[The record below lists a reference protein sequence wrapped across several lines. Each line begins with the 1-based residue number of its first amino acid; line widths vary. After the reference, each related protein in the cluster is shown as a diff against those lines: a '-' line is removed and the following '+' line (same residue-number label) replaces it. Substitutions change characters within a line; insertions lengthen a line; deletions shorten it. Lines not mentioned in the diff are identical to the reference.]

1 MDALLSFLS
10 KKEVWGLIL
19 VLFLVYVANKVVDII
34 VEKIILKSKN
44 DNDKKRR
51 VTIASLIKNIKKY
64 IIIILGLLIVLDL
77 YGVNVSSLI
86 AGLGIASAI
95 AALAMQD
102 VLKDMVSGAAI
113 IMDNYYIVG
122 DYIQYKGFTGKVIQ
136 IGLRCTK
143 ILDFDG
149 QIYTVAN
156 RNINE
161 IVNLS
166 QDTASQLILVPTA
179 YEEKLEKVEKVLNEV
194 VEEIKTWKNMD
205 KNNTAYLGIM
215 DFSDSSIKYGIRFY
229 CKPDDVWKYKRETL
243 RLIKI
248 RYDEN
253 NIKIPYNQIEVH
265 NAK

>member
-44 DNDKKRR
+44 DSDKKRR

-77 YGVNVSSLI
+77 YGINVSSLI

-122 DYIQYKGFTGKVIQ
+122 DYIQYKGFTTSKM
-136 IGLRCTK
+136 R
-143 ILDFDG
+143 
-149 QIYTVAN
+149 
-156 RNINE
+156 
-161 IVNLS
+161 S
-166 QDTASQLILVPTA
+166 
-179 YEEKLEKVEKVLNEV
+179 
-194 VEEIKTWKNMD
+194 
-205 KNNTAYLGIM
+205 
-215 DFSDSSIKYGIRFY
+215 
-229 CKPDDVWKYKRETL
+229 KPEAMAICL
-243 RLIKI
+243 
-248 RYDEN
+248 
-253 NIKIPYNQIEVH
+253 
-265 NAK
+265 